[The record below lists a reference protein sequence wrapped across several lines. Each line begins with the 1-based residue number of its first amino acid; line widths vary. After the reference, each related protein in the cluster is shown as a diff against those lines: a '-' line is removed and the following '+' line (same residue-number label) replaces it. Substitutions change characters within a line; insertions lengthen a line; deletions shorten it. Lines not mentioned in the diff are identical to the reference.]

1 PLDFGIDYG
10 RLATLTENYVSG
22 DIKLIVDEASRK
34 TIRDKKKRI
43 SMDTLQYVIA
53 NQLPT
58 ISADVLKKHEK
69 IRDEMEGRKKVN
81 ERPRVGF

>member
-43 SMDTLQYVIA
+43 SMNTLESIIA
-53 NQLPT
+53 HQRPT
-58 ISADVLKKHEK
+58 ISIHDISPH
-69 IRDEMEGRKKVN
+69 RKSCS
-81 ERPRVGF
+81 

>member
-1 PLDFGIDYG
+1 LDFGIDYG